1 MNYNNVKFVR
11 SAASGKDFIDD
22 GRKQIV
28 FAGRSNVGKSS
39 VINRLLNRKNFAR
52 ASATPG
58 KTAHINYFLIDG
70 SVYLADLPGYGYAK
84 VSDAEK
90 LRWAQLMESYF
101 ERTDLITAGV
111 LIVDARHK
119 PTADDVMMAQWFK
132 NAGCPLVV
140 LANKCDK
147 CKKSELAASAELIR
161 ETLGL
166 DEDDELIIFSAENG
180 EGRGRLCAVIEGFA
194 G

>member
-11 SAASGKDFIDD
+11 SAASKKDFIDD

-58 KTAHINYFLIDG
+58 KTAHINYFLIDD

-84 VSDAEK
+84 VPDAEK

-119 PTADDVMMAQWFK
+119 PTADDTMMAQGGK
-132 NAGCPLVV
+132 NVGCPLVV
-140 LANKCDK
+140 VANKCDK
-147 CKKSELAASAELIR
+147 CKKSELTASAELIR

-166 DEDDELIIFSAENG
+166 GDGDELIIFSAENG
-180 EGRGRLCAVIEGFA
+180 EGRGRLAAVIEGFA

>member
-11 SAASGKDFIDD
+11 SAAAEKDFIDD

-58 KTAHINYFLIDG
+58 KTAHINYFLIDER
-70 SVYLADLPGYGYAK
+70 VYLADLPGYGYAK
-84 VSDAEK
+84 VPDAEK
-90 LRWAQLMESYF
+90 LRWAKLMESYF
-101 ERTDLITAGV
+101 ARTDLISAGV

-119 PTADDVMMAQWFK
+119 PTADDAMMARWFK
-132 NAGCPLVV
+132 SVGCPLAV
-140 LANKCDK
+140 LANKADK
-147 CKKSELAASAELIR
+147 CKKSELAANVPLIR

-166 DEDDELIIFSAENG
+166 DEGDELIVFSAENG
-180 EGRGRLCAVIEGFA
+180 EGRGRLAAFIEETA